1 LKTSV
6 AKGPAESPRPF
17 AFSKHDCH
25 LHHAVDVREFVVRFE
40 HGSLGGLEMK
50 ARAVLCLTAILL
62 AAVMMPAQTT
72 QRDFLLLD
80 NGDKI
85 LVNFPAGSH
94 GTIQVKSLNAK
105 SRVDIE
111 NTAKRGFDMFIVTA
125 KEGWKTYPGKV
136 DGANIAITL
145 REAQDN
151 NKDLATSDLPFDSD
165 AVVRI
170 VNSAPPRIAGGDNRK
185 RGTRCPVDGV
195 LLDW

>member
-1 LKTSV
+1 
-6 AKGPAESPRPF
+6 
-17 AFSKHDCH
+17 
-25 LHHAVDVREFVVRFE
+25 
-40 HGSLGGLEMK
+40 MK
-50 ARAVLCLTAILL
+50 ARVVLCGAVILL
-62 AAVMMPAQTT
+62 AAAIMSAQLT

-85 LVNFPAGSH
+85 LVNFPAGSK
-94 GTIQVKSLNAK
+94 GSIQVKSLSAR

-111 NTAKRGFDMFIVTA
+111 NTATRGFDKFLLTD
-125 KEGWKTYPGKV
+125 KDGWKTYPGKV

-151 NKDLATSDLPFDSD
+151 KKDLATPDLPFDSD

-185 RGTRCPVDGV
+185 KGTRCPVDNA

>member
-1 LKTSV
+1 
-6 AKGPAESPRPF
+6 
-17 AFSKHDCH
+17 
-25 LHHAVDVREFVVRFE
+25 
-40 HGSLGGLEMK
+40 MK
-50 ARAVLCLTAILL
+50 LRVVLCVTGILL
-62 AAVMMPAQTT
+62 AVVMMPAQMP

-85 LVNFPAGSH
+85 LVKFPAGSNAS
-94 GTIQVKSLNAK
+94 IQVKSLSAK

-111 NTAKRGFDMFIVTA
+111 DTAKRGFDMFLVTA

-151 NKDLATSDLPFDSD
+151 KKDLATADLPFDSD

-170 VNSAPPRIAGGDNRK
+170 VNSEPPRIAGGDNRK
-185 RGTRCPVDGV
+185 RGTRCPVDGT
-195 LLDW
+195 LLEW